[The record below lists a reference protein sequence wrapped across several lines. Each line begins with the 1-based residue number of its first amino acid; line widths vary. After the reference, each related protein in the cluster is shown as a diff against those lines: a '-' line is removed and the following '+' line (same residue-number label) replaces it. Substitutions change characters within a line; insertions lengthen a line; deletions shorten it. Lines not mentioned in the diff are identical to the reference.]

1 MRICNVHKINAYFI
15 AIIVFIELLLSML
28 LVQYE
33 RITWLI
39 RQYVLNF

>member
-28 LVQYE
+28 CMLKIKLC
-33 RITWLI
+33 RN
-39 RQYVLNF
+39 RNKH